1 MKIGVVV
8 LEPSDV
14 GHRVVV
20 RHRTDRGPTD
30 VLGDLVS
37 FDDDRLVVRT
47 ERGEERAIARAAVIA
62 GKPIGPRPAR
72 FSEIVALER
81 VADRAWR
88 APVVER
94 LGGWLLRAAEGWTNR
109 ANSALPLGPAD
120 RDLDEAV
127 RATQEWY
134 EARDL
139 PPKITV
145 PLPLRRDVAA
155 HLEGAGWVAQPT
167 VLGQTAAVDA
177 LANAD
182 VALNGEPRAVTLHE
196 QPSAEFLALV
206 GAWKQSLPEA
216 AAHVLRSGQA
226 VRFAQALSPAG
237 TLVAAARGAVVAKPA
252 SPAEPGGP
260 APGDGPAD
268 AAGPQRERW
277 LHIGLVHVQPSARRR
292 GLARAMTSALASWA
306 RSAGASRA
314 VLQVEERNEAAVKLY
329 ASLGFT
335 THHTYVTYHRRDV

>member
-1 MKIGVVV
+1 M
-8 LEPSDV
+8 LEASDV

-81 VADRAWR
+81 VADRAWQ

-120 RDLDEAV
+120 RDLDDAV

-134 EARDL
+134 EARGL

-167 VLGQTAAVDA
+167 VLVQTAAVDA
-177 LANAD
+177 LAYAD
-182 VALNGEPRAVTLHE
+182 VALNGEPFAVTLHE
-196 QPSAEFLALV
+196 QPSAEFLELV

-216 AAHVLRSGQA
+216 AAHVLRSGEA
-226 VRFAQALSPAG
+226 VRFAQAQSPAG
-237 TLVAAARGAVVAKPA
+237 TLLAAARGAVVAKRAAP
-252 SPAEPGGP
+252 PDVDEP
-260 APGDGPAD
+260 DGP
-268 AAGPQRERW
+268 QQERW

-314 VLQVEERNEAAVKLY
+314 LLQVEERNEAAVTLY

-335 THHTYVTYHRRDV
+335 THHTYVTYHR